1 MTRQWIKFYAVEFL
15 PSVNGS
21 DDINCSALLW
31 ESEQV
36 NESFVSW
43 TGYIFQAIPDGQN
56 VEKISFDPG
65 VSDVIGTG
73 ESLDKGVALPGFEV
87 GSLVI
92 SLHRSWK
99 IPYRPAGDAVR
110 DRLYRPLAVMLIDQ
124 KGNVH
129 RRYIDFRP
137 SGVGRRNRLIH
148 SLYTPFKP

>member
-1 MTRQWIKFYAVEFL
+1 
-15 PSVNGS
+15 
-21 DDINCSALLW
+21 
-31 ESEQV
+31 
-36 NESFVSW
+36 
-43 TGYIFQAIPDGQN
+43 
-56 VEKISFDPG
+56 
-65 VSDVIGTG
+65 
-73 ESLDKGVALPGFEV
+73 DKGVALPGFEV

-148 SLYTPFKP
+148 SLYTPF